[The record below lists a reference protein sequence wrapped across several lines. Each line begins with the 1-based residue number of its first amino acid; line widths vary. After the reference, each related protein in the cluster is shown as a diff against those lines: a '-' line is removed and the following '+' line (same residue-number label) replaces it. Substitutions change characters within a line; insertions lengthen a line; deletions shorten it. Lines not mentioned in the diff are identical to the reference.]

1 MPKLVNNYLTDYKSE
16 DLFNLVADIESYPQ
30 FIPWI
35 VGARIKKREENL
47 LLAELL
53 VKYKIFR
60 TSYVSKVTL
69 IPKEKIIVEL
79 ADGPF
84 KYLIN
89 EWSFEQN
96 MIKFM
101 LDFELKSSFLND
113 LVSEELER
121 YSKKIMQ
128 CFIQRADE
136 KLKIIQK

>member
-1 MPKLVNNYLTDYKSE
+1 MPRLINNYITDYKSE

-35 VGARIKKREENL
+35 VGARIKKREEKI

-60 TSYVSKVTL
+60 TSYVSKVIL

-101 LDFELKSSFLND
+101 LDFELKSNFLND
-113 LVSEELER
+113 LVSEELEK
-121 YSKKIMQ
+121 YSERIMQ
-128 CFIQRADE
+128 CFIQRANE
-136 KLKIIQK
+136 KLKII